1 MTAKTQSRLL
11 KNALALTLISGTAFV
26 SAPAAADT
34 LRFVTSNTGG
44 TFYPIG
50 VALSQVLSDNGVLVS
65 AEPGGGN
72 SNPISVSQGDA
83 ELGFTFAPSFAMAM
97 AGADP
102 FPAPIENIRAL
113 GYTHLNYTQIAVTTD
128 SGISSIPDLVGQP
141 FASQGLS
148 AGSSTFFR
156 IVLAA
161 HGLTEDDLNIVVRG
175 GPAQGANMVRDRNAV
190 GFHATSGMPS
200 GTFIEAFQSVPMT
213 LLPIDDTTYATISAE
228 YPTFTQAVVPAG
240 TYPGIAEDVQ
250 TISTGAVIL
259 VRDDMDDELAYE
271 IVRIIA
277 ENTERLAP
285 MHGALNDLTPEL
297 MASVTGIPLHPG
309 AERYYT
315 EVGLR

>member
-1 MTAKTQSRLL
+1 MTMHTQHRFLP
-11 KNALALTLISGTAFV
+11 KAFALSLMAGTALV
-26 SAPAAADT
+26 SAPAIADT
-34 LRFVTSNTGG
+34 MRFVTSNTGG

-50 VALSQVLSDNGVLVS
+50 VAISQILSENGISVS

-83 ELGFTFAPSFAMAM
+83 ELGFTFAPSFGMAM
-97 AGADP
+97 AGQEP
-102 FPAPIENIRAL
+102 FPAPLENIRAL
-113 GYTHLNYTQIAVTTD
+113 GYTHLNYTQIAVTLE
-128 SGISSIPDLVGQP
+128 SGISSIPELAGQP

-156 IVLAA
+156 IALGAY
-161 HGLTEDDLNIVVRG
+161 GMTEDDLDIVVRG

-200 GTFIEAFQSVPMT
+200 GTFIEAFQSVPMR
-213 LLPIDDTTYATISAE
+213 LLPIEDEAYATISAE
-228 YPTFTQAVVPAG
+228 YPTFAAAVVPAG
-240 TYPGIAEDVQ
+240 TYPGLTEDVA

-277 ENTERLAP
+277 ENTERLVP
-285 MHGALNDLTPEL
+285 MHGALADLTPEL
-297 MASVTGIPLHPG
+297 MASVSGIPLHPG

-315 EVGLR
+315 EAGLR

>member
-1 MTAKTQSRLL
+1 MTDLYKPRFKT
-11 KNALALTLISGTAFV
+11 KAFALALMTGTALA
-26 SAPAAADT
+26 SAPALAET
-34 LRFVTSNTGG
+34 MRFVTSNTGG

-50 VALSQVLSDNGVLVS
+50 VAISQVLSENGISVS

-83 ELGFTFAPSFAMAM
+83 ELGFTFAPSFGMAM
-97 AGADP
+97 AGQEP
-102 FPAPIENIRAL
+102 FPAPLQNIRAL
-113 GYTHLNYTQIAVTTD
+113 GYTHLNYTQIAVTLESEIT
-128 SGISSIPDLVGQP
+128 SIPELAGQP

-156 IVLAA
+156 IALDAY
-161 HGLTEDDLNIVVRG
+161 GMTEDDMDIVVRG

-200 GTFIEAFQSVPMT
+200 GTFTEAFQSVPMR
-213 LLPIDDTTYATISAE
+213 LLPIEDDAYATISAE
-228 YPTFTQAVVPAG
+228 YPTFAQAVIPAG
-240 TYPGIAEDVQ
+240 TYPGLSEDVQ

-259 VRDDMDDELAYE
+259 VRDDMDEELAYE

-277 ENTERLAP
+277 ENTARLAP
-285 MHGALNDLTPEL
+285 MHGALTDLTPEL
-297 MASVTGIPLHPG
+297 MASVAGIPLHPG

-315 EVGLR
+315 EAGLR